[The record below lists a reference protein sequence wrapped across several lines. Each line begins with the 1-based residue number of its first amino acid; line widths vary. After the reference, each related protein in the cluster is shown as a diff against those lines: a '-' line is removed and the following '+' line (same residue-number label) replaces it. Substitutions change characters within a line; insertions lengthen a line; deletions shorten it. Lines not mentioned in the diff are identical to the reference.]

1 MNLSISKLGR
11 RLLNSARVLNG
22 TIDPDQCVEVTGIF
36 RAQVIRDGQVIKD
49 VERRNIVV
57 RQGLNRIAFRN
68 ANYTNSIANYLAIGT
83 QTAAHS
89 LDSTQAGIGEV
100 SRKIAVSA
108 IQSRE
113 WFSVVAT
120 WAGNADSLTGILID
134 TGAICDY
141 ANSAAGSGIIYNAS
155 NGLGVTL
162 QASDF
167 LNLTAAIRCGSHNLS
182 QST

>member
-1 MNLSISKLGR
+1 MNLNTYKR
-11 RLLNSARVLNG
+11 RVANALAVLNG
-22 TIDPDQCVEVTGIF
+22 TIDPDQTISVTGVF
-36 RAQVIRDGQVIKD
+36 RAQVIRDGEVIK
-49 VERRNIVV
+49 ESIRENIVV
-57 RQGLNRIAFRN
+57 RQGLNRIAFRC
-68 ANYTNSIANYLAIGT
+68 ANYTNTIAQYLAIGT

-108 IQSRE
+108 IQSHE

-120 WAGNADSLTGILID
+120 WAGNADGLTGIVID
-134 TGAICDY
+134 TGAISDF
-141 ANSAAGSGIIYNAS
+141 ASSAANSGIIFNAS

>member
-1 MNLSISKLGR
+1 MNLSTSKFGR
-11 RLLNSARVLNG
+11 RVKNALAVLNG
-22 TIDPDQCVEVTGIF
+22 TIDPDQSIEIRGIF
-36 RAQVIRDGQVIKD
+36 RAQVIRNGEVIKD
-49 VERRNIVV
+49 VQRENIVV
-57 RQGLNRIAFRN
+57 RQGLNRIAYRN

-83 QTAAHS
+83 QTATHS
-89 LDSTQAGIGEV
+89 LDTTQATIGEV
-100 SRKIAVSA
+100 GRKIAVSA

-120 WAGNADSLTGILID
+120 WGGAADSLTGVVID
-134 TGAICDY
+134 TGAIADY
-141 ANSAAGSGIIYNAS
+141 ANSSAGSGIIYNAA

>member
-1 MNLSISKLGR
+1 MNPSTFKR
-11 RLLNSARVLNG
+11 RLSNALRVLNG
-22 TIDPDQCVEVTGIF
+22 TIDPDQSIEITGTF
-36 RAQVIRDGQVIKD
+36 RAQVIRDGEVIKD
-49 VERRNIVV
+49 IIRPNIVV

-68 ANYTNSIANYLAIGT
+68 ANYTNSTAAYICIGT

-89 LDSTQAGIGEV
+89 LDTTQGTIGEV
-100 SRKIAVSA
+100 GRKIAASA

-113 WFSVVAT
+113 WFSCVAT
-120 WAGNADSLTGILID
+120 WAGNADSLTGVAID
-134 TGAICDY
+134 TGAMADY
-141 ANSAAGSGIIYNAS
+141 ANSAAGSGIIYNAT

-167 LNLTAAIRCGSHNLS
+167 LNLTVAIRCGSHNLS

>member
-1 MNLSISKLGR
+1 MNLDTFKR
-11 RLLNSARVLNG
+11 RILNAVRVVNG
-22 TIDPDQCVEVTGIF
+22 TIDPDKEGFELIGTFQ
-36 RAQVIRDGQVIKD
+36 AQVIRNGQVIKD
-49 VERRNIVV
+49 IIRPNIVT

-68 ANYTNSIANYLAIGT
+68 ANYTNTVASYLCIGT
-83 QTAAHS
+83 QTAAHT
-89 LDSTQAGIGEV
+89 LDSTQAGIGEL

-134 TGAICDY
+134 TGAIADY
-141 ANSAAGSGIIYNAS
+141 ANSSAGSGIIFNAS